1 MIPFGGGWRFK
12 LGDDPRGSGSGPGTL
27 DDFKVVP
34 NASCTGLERNPNMRR
49 GVLPSSAA
57 GNCAVSCAYSPSCF
71 VHQLAF
77 TIPNAHW
84 QQCLHGSADAVCT
97 PHAAPA
103 HAAGAAFS
111 TAAYVRT
118 KASPP
123 QKEYDFAAPSYDD
136 SSWAAVSVPHDALIN
151 QTFDPSEDCTY
162 SFLSRKVSWYRK
174 RFALPSH
181 LLPEERGGGQ
191 LFVRFEGVFH
201 HAQIFLNGELIA
213 SHAAGYLPFIVR
225 LDNAT
230 ALLRS
235 RPGGGG
241 GIAVNTLAVRADATF
256 GSGHWYEG
264 GGIFRPVQLVSVPS
278 RHFVEGGLFADPRLV
293 CLSDHMKSLHLRS
306 KIS

>member
-1 MIPFGGGWRFK
+1 
-12 LGDDPRGSGSGPGTL
+12 
-27 DDFKVVP
+27 
-34 NASCTGLERNPNMRR
+34 MRR
-49 GVLPSSAA
+49 GVLASGAA
-57 GNCAVSCAYSPSCF
+57 GNCAVSCAYDPSCF

-77 TIPNAHW
+77 AIPNAHW
-84 QQCLHGSADAVCT
+84 QQCLHGGADAVCT

-118 KASPP
+118 TASPP
-123 QKEYDFAAPSYDD
+123 QTKYSFAAPSYDD
-136 SSWAAVSVPHDALIN
+136 TTWAAVSVPHDALIN

-162 SFLSRKVSWYRK
+162 SFLPRKVSWYRK

-181 LLPEERGGGQ
+181 LLPLEERGGKRQ
-191 LFVRFEGVFH
+191 LFLRFEGVFH

-213 SHAAGYLPFIVR
+213 SHAAGYLPFTVR

-235 RPGGGG
+235 QRSGGED
-241 GIAVNTLAVRADATF
+241 GIAVNTLAVRADATY

-278 RHFVEGGLFADPRLV
+278 RHFVEGGLFADPRSV
-293 CLSDHMKSLHLRS
+293 CQPRAPLNTHEVTAFTQ
-306 KIS
+306 